1 MVTYPTIVLA
11 AGDLPCQ
18 TVERTKRLL
27 RSFRLPA
34 RHVTALGAY
43 QNGSL
48 QAVYVPNA
56 PSENFVNPLT
66 EWMYRIRLQSNLES
80 ALEEGVSVGPEGGY
94 LFVQA
99 LLLFDDEHSSSIDEV
114 VHLLDEGSAYL
125 REPVPVRLHVMV
137 IHQQLSDPSPIYSTL
152 KSVESTRWVTVA
164 SRWLIG
170 RMRSDGSMLSID
182 DLSVSLPYL
191 LLSALQHA
199 DYGKDHWLFREP
211 WTSSATPRSVGFGL
225 VVLPLPEIEDTLSHW
240 FLSDVFKL
248 VSTEVKETPP
258 IPDDLLPQEEEWWQ
272 KLVSTVQNVAKAGAG
287 LTLSL
292 IDNTPPTGRN
302 PHQWLNEADTWHEQ
316 WRTEKLPLWKQSL
329 RTIADELVNGFQ
341 QRLQSTVQNSL
352 LAVVGCLPIM
362 RSIVG
367 HLLQGLE
374 TWAIAKLEVTE
385 PSTEALQSARE
396 QFENALAR
404 LPRWQELLQWA
415 MLVSLV
421 GWALLSLFGLMLS
434 SYVVNYVQIVW
445 SIAAILPPLIGA
457 AWAYRHYRQRRQEL
471 EVAWEN
477 YLQKL
482 RSYQTDILRFHA
494 IIALKSA
501 FERVLALVQEEQEN
515 VESLAQ
521 HLRGKR
527 LSWEAAVRA
536 FELISPPPVR
546 FIVRSFRQLI
556 PVVQQL
562 WGKRDLKAV
571 LRQALEHLG
580 IGGMGDLIEK
590 VEEVQDYL
598 RRLLLNQWMQGEYRN
613 PRFYLR
619 HLTGREGAYELWL
632 TEQMREAIESSTALL
647 WPCENPPDQGWKLLL
662 DGVSYRNGFQTQVP
676 VGDHVVH
683 APVVSGRI
691 CTREVDVH

>member
-1 MVTYPTIVLA
+1 
-11 AGDLPCQ
+11 
-18 TVERTKRLL
+18 
-27 RSFRLPA
+27 
-34 RHVTALGAY
+34 
-43 QNGSL
+43 
-48 QAVYVPNA
+48 
-56 PSENFVNPLT
+56 
-66 EWMYRIRLQSNLES
+66 MYRIRLQSNLEA
-80 ALEEGVSVGPEGGY
+80 ALDEGASVGPDGGY

-99 LLLFDDEHSSSIDEV
+99 LLLFDDEHLSSIDEV

-137 IHQQLSDPSPIYSTL
+137 IHQQFSDSSPIYSTL

-170 RMRSDGSMLSID
+170 RMRSDGSMLSMD

-199 DYGKDHWLFREP
+199 DYGNEHWLFREP
-211 WTSSATPRSVGFGL
+211 LPSSTTPRSVGFGL
-225 VVLPLPEIEDTLSHW
+225 VVLPLPEIEDTLAHW

-248 VSTEVKETPP
+248 VSTEVKEAPP
-258 IPDDLLPQEEEWWQ
+258 IPTDLLPQEEGWWH
-272 KLVSTVQNVAKAGAG
+272 KLISPLQNIAKAGAG

-292 IDNTPPTGRN
+292 IDSTPPIGRD
-302 PHQWLNEADTWHEQ
+302 PHHWLNEADTWHEQ
-316 WRTEKLPLWKQSL
+316 WRNEKLPLWEQSL
-329 RTIADELVNGFQ
+329 RTVADELVNGFRQ
-341 QRLQSTVQNSL
+341 HLQSTLQNSL
-352 LAVVGCLPIM
+352 LAVVGSLPIM
-362 RSIVG
+362 RSILA

-374 TWAIAKLEVTE
+374 AWTIAKLEVKE
-385 PSTEALQSARE
+385 PSSEALQSARQ

-404 LPRWQELLQWA
+404 LPKWQELLQWA

-421 GWALLSLFGLMLS
+421 GWALLSLFALTLS
-434 SYVVNYVQIVW
+434 SYVVSYVQIVW
-445 SIAAILPPLIGA
+445 SIAAVLPPLAGA
-457 AWAYRHYRQRRQEL
+457 VWACQHYHRRRQEL

-482 RSYQTDILRFHA
+482 RSYHTEILRFHA

-521 HLRGKR
+521 HLQGKR

-536 FELISPPPVR
+536 FVLISPPHVR
-546 FIVRSFRQLI
+546 FIVRSFRQLV
-556 PVVQQL
+556 PVVQEL

-580 IGGMGDLIEK
+580 IGGVSDLLERA
-590 VEEVQDYL
+590 EEVQNYL
-598 RRLLLNQWMQGEYRN
+598 RRLLLNQWMQREYRD

-619 HLTGREGAYELWL
+619 HLMGSEDAYEVWL
-632 TEQMREAIESSTALL
+632 TQQMRDAMESSTALL
-647 WPCENPPDQGWKLLL
+647 WPCEKPPDEGWKLLL

-676 VGDHVVH
+676 VGDHIVY
-683 APVVSGRI
+683 APVVTGRI
-691 CTREVDVH
+691 CSREVQMP